1 MFNSDF
7 FDDVDFKEK
16 NYYKIIKVL
25 YKIKILFILYSNEKD
40 LDFGVIVEVV
50 VLDGKGV
57 LK

>member
-7 FDDVDFKEK
+7 VDDVDFKK
-16 NYYKIIKVL
+16 NYYKLIKVL

-40 LDFGVIVEVV
+40 LDVGVIVEVV